1 MSSERVLIGSRSFG
15 KTFPEHLERLRAAG
29 CEVIPNQLGRAY
41 REAELFDALDGV
53 SCIVTGTDELTRA
66 VIDRAGSL
74 RVIAKHGVG
83 VENIDVDAAQE
94 RGIVVLATPGAMSES
109 VAELAFALM
118 LTLARSIVPA
128 HLETRAGGWRLLPG
142 HELRGKT
149 LGLVGFGRIAQ
160 EVSVRAQA
168 FGMTVVA
175 HDPFGDVRLAAE
187 QSVELLSLDAVL
199 ERADVISLHAAL
211 PAGGGPL
218 IGSRELS
225 LLRPSATLI
234 NTARGALVDEAA
246 LAEALA
252 GGRLAG
258 AALDVFVEE
267 PPVGS
272 PLLGLENVVLTPHLG
287 GQTTEALHRMGE
299 QTVVNC
305 LEGLGLS

>member
-1 MSSERVLIGSRSFG
+1 MSTEKVLIGSRSFG
-15 KTFPEHLERLRAAG
+15 RTFPEHLERLRAAG

-66 VIDRAGSL
+66 AIDRAGSL

-83 VENIDVDAAQE
+83 VENIDVDAAHE
-94 RGIVVLATPGAMSES
+94 RGIVVLATPGAMSEA

-118 LTLARSIVPA
+118 LALARSIVA
-128 HLETRAGGWRLLPG
+128 ADLETRAGGWRLLPG

-160 EVSVRAQA
+160 EVAVRAKA

-175 HDPFGDVRLAAE
+175 HDPFGDTGLAAE
-187 QSVELLSLDAVL
+187 HGVELLSLDALL

-225 LLRPSATLI
+225 LLRPSATLV
-234 NTARGALVDEAA
+234 NTARGALVDESA

-267 PPVGS
+267 PPIGS

-287 GQTTEALHRMGE
+287 GQTTEALQRMGE
-299 QTVVNC
+299 QTVANC

>member
-225 LLRPSATLI
+225 LLRPSATLV
-234 NTARGALVDEAA
+234 NTARGALVDERA
-246 LAEALA
+246 LAEALSD
-252 GGRLAG
+252 GRLAG

>member
-1 MSSERVLIGSRSFG
+1 MSTERVLIGSRSFG
-15 KTFPEHLERLRAAG
+15 KTFPEHLEELRAAG

-41 REAELFDALDGV
+41 REAELFDALDGI

-66 VIDRAGSL
+66 AIDRAGSL

-225 LLRPSATLI
+225 LLRPSATLV
-234 NTARGALVDEAA
+234 NTARGALVDERA
-246 LAEALA
+246 LAEALSD
-252 GGRLAG
+252 GRLAG

>member
-66 VIDRAGSL
+66 AIDGAGSL

-118 LTLARSIVPA
+118 LALARSIVPA

-160 EVSVRAQA
+160 EVAIRARA

-175 HDPFGDVRLAAE
+175 HDPFGDARLAAE

-199 ERADVISLHAAL
+199 ERADVVSLHAAL

-225 LLRPSATLI
+225 LLRPSATLV
-234 NTARGALVDEAA
+234 NTARGALVDESA
-246 LAEALA
+246 LADALA

-299 QTVVNC
+299 QTVANC
-305 LEGLGLS
+305 LEGLGLA

>member
-149 LGLVGFGRIAQ
+149 LGLLGFDQ
-160 EVSVRAQA
+160 
-168 FGMTVVA
+168 
-175 HDPFGDVRLAAE
+175 
-187 QSVELLSLDAVL
+187 L
-199 ERADVISLHAAL
+199 E
-211 PAGGGPL
+211 
-218 IGSRELS
+218 E
-225 LLRPSATLI
+225 
-234 NTARGALVDEAA
+234 TARLPWALQVNREPDADRVV
-246 LAEALA
+246 
-252 GGRLAG
+252 GR
-258 AALDVFVEE
+258 
-267 PPVGS
+267 
-272 PLLGLENVVLTPHLG
+272 
-287 GQTTEALHRMGE
+287 
-299 QTVVNC
+299 
-305 LEGLGLS
+305 LEGLLARPLGYILEGRGYRAVERPAVASH

>member
-225 LLRPSATLI
+225 LLRPSATLV
-234 NTARGALVDEAA
+234 NTARGALVDERA
-246 LAEALA
+246 LAEALSD
-252 GGRLAG
+252 GRLAG

-287 GQTTEALHRMGE
+287 GQTSEALHRMGE